1 MTSIFPINSLDS
13 TLGEP
18 FSVSASKLSLN
29 VAEWQ
34 IDKYTGLAPLKNFLV
49 EGIFPMASVCLL
61 GATGGVGKGMLL
73 LDLALNVASPT
84 SQNCAFGPKVPEHG
98 SVVIFFA
105 EDDKDEI
112 HRRLNSLDSTEIRH
126 TLPNDHQIYLVPLPN
141 AGGAFSIIENSN
153 GELKESGFFQE
164 IRQQLKKIKNLKLI
178 GFDPLASF
186 VRADINSDPAAG
198 AFFMNILQ
206 EIATETKAC
215 VLVTHHTSKPPKD
228 RGKTIDPTTV
238 EDLYHSLRGT
248 SALGNGAR
256 AVYVLGIAPQPIQN
270 NVFKTVNQSPSRN
283 SVYIG
288 GIGKANGPAD
298 WESQIFLRS
307 HSGLLKNVTNQI
319 KQKTLSKQEIE
330 KLLLE
335 AIANQE
341 NNNAFTKTGLNGLF
355 ERRSELPES
364 LQSLA
369 KHDFPKLVDDFLKDG
384 RIKQYAKMG
393 GKKSQYLGIPDGPL
407 SQGIV
412 QDKPAPIL
420 CDPKL
425 KEILLKAIFKA
436 EKNGQPFNK
445 NGASS
450 PWKRKSDLCAE
461 LQKLSQAQ
469 LQQLTED
476 VLNDKSA
483 VLSIH
488 GHEKNPQW
496 LGGPDGLLTTDPEN
510 YEFTK
515 GSVK

>member
-18 FSVSASKLSLN
+18 FSISTSKPSLN

-112 HRRLNSLDSTEIRH
+112 HRRLNSLDSTGIRH

-215 VLVTHHTSKPPKD
+215 VLVTHHTTKPPKD

-256 AVYVLGIAPQPIQN
+256 AVYVLGIAPKPIQN

-298 WESQIFLRS
+298 WEPQIFLRS
-307 HSGLLKNVTNQI
+307 HSGLLKNVTDQI
-319 KQKTLSKQEIE
+319 KQKTLSTQEIE

-335 AIANQE
+335 AIADQE
-341 NNNAFTKTGLNGLF
+341 DKNAFTKTGSNGLF
-355 ERRSELPES
+355 ERRSELPPE

-369 KHDFPKLVDDFLKDG
+369 KHDFPKLVDELLGNGKV
-384 RIKQYAKMG
+384 KQYAKIG
-393 GKKSQYLGIPDGPL
+393 GKNSQYLGTPDGPL

-412 QDKPAPIL
+412 EDKPAPIL
-420 CDPKL
+420 YGANL
-425 KEILLKAIFKA
+425 KELFLKAAFEA
-436 EKNGQPFNK
+436 EKKGQPFNK
-445 NGASS
+445 GGVST
-450 PWKRKSDLCAE
+450 PWKRKGDIPTE
-461 LQKLSQAQ
+461 LQKLGQKHLKQIMDDCIEEKSI
-469 LQQLTED
+469 
-476 VLNDKSA
+476 VLC
-483 VLSIH
+483 IH
-488 GHEKNPQW
+488 NREKNPQW
-496 LGGPDGLLTTDPEN
+496 LGSPNGLLTADPEN
-510 YEFTK
+510 YEFRR
-515 GSVK
+515 GSV